1 MSLPYRGAAATLLLG
16 AVLLTPPTELV
27 EREGAYAD
35 TTGVALSADAVPVKL
50 LDGLT
55 GDVSS
60 AIPWQLGEW
69 KGGPDPDWTEDLST
83 YLGYDSLLVRD
94 YLLPGLYVP
103 VQLLVITARQ
113 AGAFHDP
120 TACLETNSGRVHPLA
135 VTTVDSPASEGP
147 PAPVGRFLVTYPEAP
162 ARLVYS
168 LYVVENHLAAP
179 HRVTW
184 VRLLVDGVDPD
195 APEAFDAPLAELL
208 ARVVP
213 HLFQGAASE
222 RTTLGWVSSQGGP
235 PAALGAVLATLA
247 PVGIEL
253 AWLRGRKG

>member
-1 MSLPYRGAAATLLLG
+1 MILPYRGAAGTLLLG
-16 AVLLTPPTELV
+16 ALLLTPPTELV

-55 GDVSS
+55 GDVSR
-60 AIPWQLGEW
+60 AVPLQLGAW
-69 KGGPDPDWTEDLST
+69 KGGPDPDWTEDMST
-83 YLGYDSLLVRD
+83 YLGYDSLLVRE

-103 VQLLVITARQ
+103 VQLLVVTARQ

-120 TACLETNSGRVHPLA
+120 TVCLKAGSGRVYPLA
-135 VTTVDSPASEGP
+135 TTTVASPASDGT

-168 LYVVENHLAAP
+168 LYVVEHHLASP
-179 HRVTW
+179 HRTTW

-195 APEAFDAPLAELL
+195 APEAFDAHLADLVE
-208 ARVVP
+208 RVVP
-213 HLFQGAASE
+213 HLFQGAVGE
-222 RTTLGWVSSQGGP
+222 RTTLAWIGSKGGV
-235 PAALGAVLATLA
+235 PAALGAVLATIA
-247 PVGIEL
+247 PVAIDL
-253 AWLRGRKG
+253 AWLRGRKE